1 MSQLSAKPAL
11 SLAYFAYFGVLGIF
25 VPYFGLFLDGRGFDS
40 KQIGLLLALVTA
52 TRIVGPALWGTLADQ
67 TAQPLKI
74 MRLGAAIA
82 VLAWFSSFVDAGYW
96 PLLLGFA
103 CFSFFWT
110 AILPQLEVCTFHT
123 LNDDAGAYSKIRTF
137 GSVGYII
144 LVMLGGWLYQQ
155 FGSEF
160 MPATATLFLFLLL
173 LSLFN
178 LPAIPP
184 LAQQQQR
191 KLPLRQLFY
200 SKTLWQFMGAA
211 FLLQM
216 SFAPFYGFFTLYSRD
231 LGYSGTVTGLFIGL
245 AVLAEIIAFYYAG
258 AILQRYRFRSLLA
271 LCYGFTA
278 IRWLLVAFLA
288 DSPLILAASMLLHA
302 GSFALAHSCAM
313 QFIQQFF
320 PKAQRGR
327 GQAFYAG
334 IIYGGGGALGAY
346 IAGISWQNGA
356 GASQTYTLAAIAAFF
371 AMLLAICL
379 PRQMPRAD
387 NIQPM

>member
-1 MSQLSAKPAL
+1 MQKLAAKPAL

-40 KQIGLLLALVTA
+40 AQIGLLLALVTA
-52 TRIVGPALWGTLADQ
+52 TRIVGPALWGTLADR
-67 TAQPLKI
+67 TANPLRI

-82 VLAWFSSFVDAGYW
+82 ILAWFSSFIDAGFW

-103 CFSFFWT
+103 VFSFFWT

-160 MPATATLFLFLLL
+160 MPATASLFLLL
-173 LSLFN
+173 LLLSLLN
-178 LPAIPP
+178 LPAMPAP
-184 LAQQQQR
+184 QSQAQR
-191 KLPLRQLFY
+191 KLSFGELFS
-200 SKTLWQFMGAA
+200 SKVLWQFMGAA

-231 LGYSGTVTGLFIGL
+231 LGYSGTVTGLFIGI
-245 AVLAEIIAFYYAG
+245 AVLAEIVAFYYAG
-258 AILQRYRFRSLLA
+258 TILQRYRFRTLLG
-271 LCYGFTA
+271 LCYGLTVL
-278 IRWLLVAFLA
+278 RWLMLAFLA
-288 DSPLILAASMLLHA
+288 HSPLALALSMLLHA
-302 GSFALAHSCAM
+302 GSFAIAHCCAM

-334 IIYGGGGALGAY
+334 LIYGGGGALGAY

-356 GASQTYTLAAIAAFF
+356 GASQTYVLAAVAAFL
-371 AMLLAICL
+371 AMVLAVCL
-379 PRQMPRAD
+379 PRQMPRAE
-387 NIQPM
+387 

>member
-1 MSQLSAKPAL
+1 MQKLAAKPAL

-40 KQIGLLLALVTA
+40 AQIGLLLALVTA
-52 TRIVGPALWGTLADQ
+52 TRIVGPALWGTLADR
-67 TAQPLKI
+67 TANPLRI

-82 VLAWFSSFVDAGYW
+82 ILAWFSSFIDAGFW

-103 CFSFFWT
+103 VFSFFWT

-160 MPATATLFLFLLL
+160 MPATASLFLLL
-173 LSLFN
+173 LLLSLLN
-178 LPAIPP
+178 LPAMPAP
-184 LAQQQQR
+184 QSQAQR
-191 KLPLRQLFY
+191 KLSFGELFS
-200 SKTLWQFMGAA
+200 SKVLWQFMGAA

-231 LGYSGTVTGLFIGL
+231 LGYSGTVTGLFIGI
-245 AVLAEIIAFYYAG
+245 AVLAEIVAFYYAG
-258 AILQRYRFRSLLA
+258 TILQRYRFRTLLG
-271 LCYGFTA
+271 LCYGLTVL
-278 IRWLLVAFLA
+278 RWLMLAFLA
-288 DSPLILAASMLLHA
+288 HSPLALALSMLLHA
-302 GSFALAHSCAM
+302 GSFAIAHCCAM

-334 IIYGGGGALGAY
+334 LIYGGGGALGAY

-356 GASQTYTLAAIAAFF
+356 GASQTYVLAAVAAFL
-371 AMLLAICL
+371 AMLLAVCL
-379 PRQMPRAD
+379 PRQMPRAE
-387 NIQPM
+387 

>member
-1 MSQLSAKPAL
+1 LQKLAAKPAL

-40 KQIGLLLALVTA
+40 AQIGLLLALVTA
-52 TRIVGPALWGTLADQ
+52 TRIVGPALWGTLADR
-67 TAQPLKI
+67 TANPLRI

-82 VLAWFSSFVDAGYW
+82 ILAWFSSFIDAGFW

-103 CFSFFWT
+103 VFSFFWT

-160 MPATATLFLFLLL
+160 MPATASLFLLL
-173 LSLFN
+173 LLLSLLN
-178 LPAIPP
+178 LPAMPAP
-184 LAQQQQR
+184 QSRTQR
-191 KLPLRQLFY
+191 KLSFGELFS
-200 SKTLWQFMGAA
+200 SKVLWQFMGAA

-231 LGYSGTVTGLFIGL
+231 LGYSGTVTGLFIGI
-245 AVLAEIIAFYYAG
+245 AVLAEIVAFYYAG
-258 AILQRYRFRSLLA
+258 TILQRYRFRTLLG
-271 LCYGFTA
+271 LCYGLTVL
-278 IRWLLVAFLA
+278 RWLMLAFLA
-288 DSPLILAASMLLHA
+288 HSPLALALSMLLHA
-302 GSFALAHSCAM
+302 GSFAIAHCCAM

-334 IIYGGGGALGAY
+334 LIYGGGGALGAY

-356 GASQTYTLAAIAAFF
+356 GASQTYVLAAVAALL
-371 AMLLAICL
+371 AMLLAVCL
-379 PRQMPRAD
+379 PRQMPRAE
-387 NIQPM
+387 

>member
-1 MSQLSAKPAL
+1 MQKLATKPAL

-40 KQIGLLLALVTA
+40 AQIGLLLALVTA
-52 TRIVGPALWGTLADQ
+52 TRIVGPALWGTLADR
-67 TAQPLKI
+67 TANPLRI

-82 VLAWFSSFVDAGYW
+82 ILAWFSSFIDAGFW

-103 CFSFFWT
+103 LFSFFWT

-160 MPATATLFLFLLL
+160 MPATASLFLLL
-173 LSLFN
+173 LLLSLVN
-178 LPAIPP
+178 LPAMPAP
-184 LAQQQQR
+184 QSQAQR
-191 KLPLRQLFY
+191 KLSFGELFS
-200 SKTLWQFMGAA
+200 SKVLWQFMGAA

-231 LGYSGTVTGLFIGL
+231 LGYSGTVTGLFIGI
-245 AVLAEIIAFYYAG
+245 AVLAEIVAFYYAG
-258 AILQRYRFRSLLA
+258 TILQRYRFRTLLG
-271 LCYGFTA
+271 LCYGLTVL
-278 IRWLLVAFLA
+278 RWLMLAFLA
-288 DSPLILAASMLLHA
+288 HSPLALALSMLLHA
-302 GSFALAHSCAM
+302 GSFAIAHCCAM

-334 IIYGGGGALGAY
+334 LIYGGGGALGAY

-356 GASQTYTLAAIAAFF
+356 GASQTYVLAAVAAFL
-371 AMLLAICL
+371 AMVLAVCL
-379 PRQMPRAD
+379 PRQMPRAE
-387 NIQPM
+387 

>member
-1 MSQLSAKPAL
+1 LQKLAAKPAL

-25 VPYFGLFLDGRGFDS
+25 VPYLGLFLDGRGFDS
-40 KQIGLLLALVTA
+40 AQIGLLLALVTA
-52 TRIVGPALWGTLADQ
+52 TRIVGPALWSTLADR
-67 TAQPLKI
+67 TANPLRI

-82 VLAWFSSFVDAGYW
+82 ILAWFSSFIDAGFW

-103 CFSFFWT
+103 VFSFFWT

-160 MPATATLFLFLLL
+160 MPATASLFLLL
-173 LSLFN
+173 LLLSLLN
-178 LPAIPP
+178 LPAMPAP
-184 LAQQQQR
+184 QSQAQR
-191 KLPLRQLFY
+191 KLSFGELFS
-200 SKTLWQFMGAA
+200 SKVLWQFMGAA

-231 LGYSGTVTGLFIGL
+231 LGYSGTVTGLFIGI
-245 AVLAEIIAFYYAG
+245 AVLAEIVAFYYAG
-258 AILQRYRFRSLLA
+258 TILQRYRFRTLLG
-271 LCYGFTA
+271 LCYGLTVL
-278 IRWLLVAFLA
+278 RWLMLAFLA
-288 DSPLILAASMLLHA
+288 HSPLALALSMLLHA
-302 GSFALAHSCAM
+302 GSFAIAHCCAM

-334 IIYGGGGALGAY
+334 LIYGGGGALGAY

-356 GASQTYTLAAIAAFF
+356 GASQTYVLAAVAAFL
-371 AMLLAICL
+371 AMVLAVCL
-379 PRQMPRAD
+379 PRQMPRAE
-387 NIQPM
+387 

>member
-1 MSQLSAKPAL
+1 MQKLAAKPAL

-40 KQIGLLLALVTA
+40 AQIGLLLALVTA
-52 TRIVGPALWGTLADQ
+52 TRIVGPALWGTLADR
-67 TAQPLKI
+67 TANPLRI

-82 VLAWFSSFVDAGYW
+82 ILAWFSSFIDAGFW

-103 CFSFFWT
+103 VFSFFWT

-160 MPATATLFLFLLL
+160 MPATASLFLLL
-173 LSLFN
+173 LLLSLLN
-178 LPAIPP
+178 LPAMPAP
-184 LAQQQQR
+184 QSQAQR
-191 KLPLRQLFY
+191 KLSFGELFS
-200 SKTLWQFMGAA
+200 SKVLWQFMGAA

-231 LGYSGTVTGLFIGL
+231 LGYSGTVTGLFIGI
-245 AVLAEIIAFYYAG
+245 AVLAEIVAFYYAG
-258 AILQRYRFRSLLA
+258 TILQRYRFRTLLG
-271 LCYGFTA
+271 LCYGLTVL
-278 IRWLLVAFLA
+278 RWLILAFLA
-288 DSPLILAASMLLHA
+288 HSPLALALSMLLHA
-302 GSFALAHSCAM
+302 GSFAIAHCCAM

-334 IIYGGGGALGAY
+334 LIYGGGGALGAY

-356 GASQTYTLAAIAAFF
+356 GASQTYVLAAVAAFL
-371 AMLLAICL
+371 AMVLAVCL
-379 PRQMPRAD
+379 PRQMPRAE
-387 NIQPM
+387 